1 MTEVFFA
8 VGGIMACV
16 AQLVLQTAMTTP
28 EKAHNSWRVL
38 MGLEAVPGLV
48 MFLGAL
54 KCTESPHWLLRNG
67 ASAEAERVLHLIYR
81 PRKFFGGGCD
91 CAERNADLADALDA
105 LSQTVEV
112 GTHKRRRGLGEA
124 LRHSV
129 HELGSTMAMLN
140 SPVKRIRRALELN
153 LVMATMPFIGIGCIP
168 QQFVPMLLETGPTGH
183 GYKRDRMAISRST
196 LLIDLACN
204 VVYVVGSLITCV
216 LLVDKLGRRALLCV
230 CLFGSAV
237 GFALD
242 AITQAGMNTDGPYVA
257 TAHPRRHLDLVL
269 TGVILGYVCR
279 AMGVGPLH
287 QVVGSE
293 VVPQEIAA
301 RGKAIYAMARRGSAM
316 LFCLFFP
323 PLLNSMGGEMMF
335 AILAASTFVYFLVV
349 FMRLPE
355 TKGYDALEIESILEG
370 ETWIPFSAVPPP
382 HSPAAAAKPTAD
394 MHIDGLETCD
404 TTRPRVAQRTAPKG
418 RLATSRSFIIAATPD
433 LGA

>member
-8 VGGIMACV
+8 VGGILACV
-16 AQLVLQTAMTTP
+16 SQLVLQTVMVSP
-28 EKAHNSWRVL
+28 EQSHNSWRIL
-38 MGLEAVPGLV
+38 MGLEAVPGVL
-48 MFLGAL
+48 MFSGAL
-54 KCTESPHWLLRNG
+54 RCTESPHWLLHNG

-81 PRKFFGGGCD
+81 PRKLFGGGCD

-112 GTHKRRRGLGEA
+112 GTLKRHRSLAEE
-124 LRHSV
+124 LRHSL

-168 QQFVPMLLETGPTGH
+168 QQFVPMLLETGPAGH
-183 GYKRDRMAISRST
+183 GYRRDRMAISRST

-242 AITQAGMNTDGPYVA
+242 SVTQQGVGFGA
-257 TAHPRRHLDLVL
+257 TPAATLPHPQRHLDLAL
-269 TGVILGYVCR
+269 AGVILGYVCR

-323 PLLNSMGGEMMF
+323 PLLESVGGARMF
-335 AILAASTFVYFLVV
+335 AILSASTLLYYLVV
-349 FMRLPE
+349 FLRLPE

-370 ETWIPFSAVPPP
+370 QAWIPFSAPPPP
-382 HSPAAAAKPTAD
+382 HSPAPPPTVGT
-394 MHIDGLETCD
+394 HIESFGSGCSSP
-404 TTRPRVAQRTAPKG
+404 RPNFTQRSAPKG
-418 RLATSRSFIIAATPD
+418 RLATSRSFIMAATPD